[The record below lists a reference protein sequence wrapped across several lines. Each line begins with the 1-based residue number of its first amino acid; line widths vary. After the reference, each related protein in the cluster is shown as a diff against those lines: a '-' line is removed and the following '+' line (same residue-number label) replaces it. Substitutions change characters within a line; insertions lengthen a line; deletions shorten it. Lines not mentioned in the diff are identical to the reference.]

1 MLPEETSSSSVPSI
15 CERDVS
21 RNRRLSLLIVA
32 SFFMFVLGFVLRV
45 GIGATPYDTTDSAGR
60 PMGFNDPL
68 NSEHYLII
76 LQHFR
81 PVELLKA
88 EHAYEWLLL
97 GMQAV
102 GAWLLLASPRFSVR
116 ATRWFFAVQPV
127 IFPLG
132 LLLCYA
138 PPCFLLGLLIDGFDR
153 EGLTDYPFVFS
164 MGALAH
170 STWVVSSLII
180 VFAMRG
186 PGLGVAR
193 VWCALMEAT
202 RVGGR
207 TFVNALR

>member
-1 MLPEETSSSSVPSI
+1 MLPEETSPSFVPSV
-15 CERDVS
+15 CKGDVG
-21 RNRRLSLLIVA
+21 RNRWLALFIVA
-32 SFFMFVLGFVLRV
+32 SFFMFILGFVLRV
-45 GIGATPYDTTDSAGR
+45 GIGATPYDTTDSAGH

-68 NSEHYLII
+68 SAEHYLLI

-97 GMQAV
+97 SMQAV

-116 ATRWFFAVQPV
+116 VTRWFFAAQLV

-138 PPCFLLGLLIDGFDR
+138 PPCFLLGLVIDGFDR

-164 MGALAH
+164 MGAFAH
-170 STWVVSSLII
+170 STWVISSLII
-180 VFAMRG
+180 VVAMRG
-186 PGLGVAR
+186 PGFGVAR
-193 VWCALMEAT
+193 VWHALVEAT